1 MNELSTKLAA
11 VAKTQRP
18 VIRWR
23 LIFSVL
29 LVTMVSTLSLLAPS
43 AEAIKPAPGP
53 ASGSVGLE
61 GRISAPPPKQGAT
74 ISSPGN
80 GASFSAVPITVT
92 GLCPTGLLVKLF
104 SNNVFVG
111 SVVCANGSYTLQ
123 INLFGGQNELVAR
136 VFDALDQPGPDS
148 NIVNVTYVDAQ
159 FIQFGSSVNLSS
171 DFARKGADPGQ
182 VLEWPIIL
190 TGGSGPYAISVD
202 WGDGSPPDLITQTFA
217 GTFKIKHT
225 YKAAGVY
232 KIIIKATDSNGSTAF
247 LQLVGVANGKVNNSG
262 ASSGSGSNTSTTRI
276 KIIWWPML
284 LLLPLIPLAF
294 WAGQKNELFAIRKQL
309 EKTRDAQI

>member
-1 MNELSTKLAA
+1 MNALSSKLAA
-11 VAKTQRP
+11 VVKLQRP
-18 VIRWR
+18 VSGWR
-23 LIFSVL
+23 LFVSIL
-29 LVTMVSTLSLLAPS
+29 LMTLVSGFSLLSPYAGAIAPN
-43 AEAIKPAPGP
+43 PGP
-53 ASGSVGLE
+53 GSGSVGLE
-61 GRISAPPPKQGAT
+61 GRISSPPPKQGAT

-92 GLCPTGLLVKLF
+92 GLCPKDLLVKLF

-111 SVVCANGSYTLQ
+111 SVICTNGSYSLQ

-159 FIQFGSSVNLSS
+159 FVQFGSSVNLSS
-171 DFARKGADPGQ
+171 DFARKGADPGK

-190 TGGSGPYAISVD
+190 TGGTGPYAISID
-202 WGDGSPPDLITQTFA
+202 WGDGSPPDLMTQTFA
-217 GTFKIKHT
+217 GNFIIKHT
-225 YKAAGVY
+225 YKSAGVY
-232 KIIIKATDSNGSTAF
+232 KVIIKATDSKGSTAF
-247 LQLVGVANGKVNNSG
+247 LQLVGVANGKVDNSG
-262 ASSGSGSNTSTTRI
+262 ASSGSGLNTATTRI

-309 EKTRDAQI
+309 ERTRDGKV